1 MKQPKKQP
9 TIVSERKR
17 SASAKNISDFR
28 AKLGHSPHEK
38 HGISLAINSK
48 GAQLPSLPYAE
59 SVRERVKAILDTTV
73 TDLGGPSEITGSQLA
88 VLQSQKLCLTIL
100 LLGEEYLN
108 SQGLVDRKSGK
119 AQAVLAT
126 LAAFANSARLNSL
139 ALGLERKPKFAGTLE
154 SRLQQLADA
163 EQSDTEAETAMES
176 KPEQDD
182 PTNEA

>member
-1 MKQPKKQP
+1 MTKSDQTGGIERPNEPKKP
-9 TIVSERKR
+9 KVVSERKR
-17 SASAKNISDFR
+17 AASSKNIVDFR

-59 SVRERVKAILDTTV
+59 SVRERVKAILDATV

-139 ALGLERKPKFAGTLE
+139 ALGLTRIPKDANLIDMKRYEKSAPNQPEKETD
-154 SRLQQLADA
+154 ADA
-163 EQSDTEAETAMES
+163 Q
-176 KPEQDD
+176 
-182 PTNEA
+182 